1 MHTLLSS
8 RSHLDLN
15 YRENGKMILKVRK
28 KFKYETWIWLVY
40 GISKLNV
47 WL

>member
-8 RSHLDLN
+8 RSNLDLN

-28 KFKYETWIWLVY
+28 SLNMKHGFGLFMGLV
-40 GISKLNV
+40 S
-47 WL
+47 